1 MLTISPLK
9 MEFLSRNPDI
19 VQIFDAFDT
28 TKFSYGGLVTGNG
41 SLKDLE
47 HVMASSSI
55 SDGAG
60 LVSEGTF
67 QLSQLFPGAPSGI
80 QVDAVSSK
88 LGNFNCLRFRFIQ
101 FTKTFTAATRGNHGW
116 T

>member
-1 MLTISPLK
+1 

-19 VQIFDAFDT
+19 VQILDAFDT
-28 TKFSYGGLVTGNG
+28 TKFSDGELAGNG
-41 SLKDLE
+41 SLKNLE
-47 HVMASSSI
+47 QVMASSGI
-55 SDGAG
+55 SNGAG

-80 QVDAVSSK
+80 QVGAVSSK

-101 FTKTFTAATRGNHGW
+101 FTKPFSAATRGNHGW